1 VHVSLIDGK
10 VEIIPKDDGLIDP
23 IQILEATY
31 DSGVSVAEMSVIAR
45 GKIIKAESGIALKVQ
60 PSRSFTIAQ
69 NDFSK
74 QLEAIAASD
83 TQVTVKGL
91 LFQKQKDHKKKVM
104 PTALTLTITEIQQ
117 KE

>member
-10 VEIIPKDDGLIDP
+10 VEIVPKNDGLIDP
-23 IQILEATY
+23 VQILKATY
-31 DSGVSVAEMSVIAR
+31 DSGVSVAEMTVIAK
-45 GKIIKAESGIALKVQ
+45 GKIINTESGIALQVQ
-60 PSRSFTIAQ
+60 PSLSFTIAQ

-74 QLEAIAASD
+74 QLETMAASN

-91 LFQKQKDHKKKVM
+91 LFQKQKDQKKKVL